1 MSYSILYYCILF
13 YFILFLQFHEGTTI
27 KLIYIY
33 IYCLPQCGF
42 FLFEDSED
50 DLI

>member
-33 IYCLPQCGF
+33 IVFLNVVF